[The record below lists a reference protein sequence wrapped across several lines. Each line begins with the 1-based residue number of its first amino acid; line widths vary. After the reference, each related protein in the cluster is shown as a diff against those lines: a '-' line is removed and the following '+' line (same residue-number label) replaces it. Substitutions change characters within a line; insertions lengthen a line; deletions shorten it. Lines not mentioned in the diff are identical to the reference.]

1 MHIPDGFLDAKTA
14 LATGAL
20 SLTGLA
26 VALRHAR
33 LTLPPRKVPLLG
45 LSAAFIFAAQL
56 INFPIGAGASGHLIG
71 GTLAAALLGPSAA
84 VIVLTAVLI
93 VQCLMLA
100 DGGIT
105 ALGANV
111 FNMAIVGGTLGWMA
125 FAGLRKVLACVPRLS
140 PTGQTL
146 VAAAG
151 AAWLSTVL
159 SAVACS
165 GELAA
170 SGTVSWRLAF
180 PTITGIHA
188 VIGIAEAFIT
198 TLALSAILAAR
209 PELLLQK
216 AATPADRTLRPF
228 VAYGVLVVLG
238 MALFVAPFA
247 STLPDGLEHSAER
260 LGFLD
265 RATAAFQA
273 LPANTLTGILG
284 TVAAMGVALLL
295 ARVLLLRR
303 SRQS

>member
-1 MHIPDGFLDAKTA
+1 MHIPDGFLDAKTSLATAA
-14 LATGAL
+14 LAAA
-20 SLTGLA
+20 GLA

-33 LTLPPRKVPLLG
+33 GSLPPRQVPLLG

-56 INFPIGAGASGHLIG
+56 VNFPIGAGASGHLMG

-111 FNMAIVGGTLGWMA
+111 FNMALVGGALGGIA
-125 FAGLRKVLACVPRLS
+125 FAALRKVLSCFPRLS
-140 PTGQTL
+140 PAAQTL
-146 VAAAG
+146 AAAAL

-159 SAVACS
+159 SALACA

-170 SGTVSWRLAF
+170 SGIVSWKLAF

-188 VIGIAEAFIT
+188 LIGIAEALIT

-209 PELLLQK
+209 PELLLTN
-216 AATPADRTLRPF
+216 TPADRPLRPLL
-228 VAYGVLVVLG
+228 AYGTLVALG
-238 MALFVAPFA
+238 LALFVAPFA
-247 STLPDGLEHSAER
+247 STLPDGLEHSAEQ

-265 RATAAFQA
+265 RAKNAFSA
-273 LPANTLTGILG
+273 LPSSTFTGLLG
-284 TVAAMGVALLL
+284 TVAALGVVLLL
-295 ARVLLLRR
+295 ARLLLLRR
-303 SRQS
+303 SRQP